1 LHVCFVVVVVG
12 NAHQPPPPPKV
23 ESKWEKF
30 AREKGIAPKTKR
42 SRKVWDETAQQWL
55 FRTGYQKANN
65 DKNKEWPIMEVPD
78 GQDPY
83 QDPWQVQREAKRARI
98 DDNVSKRL
106 KNQEQAGVLAKGTAN
121 KILKAKNKAREIG
134 KAGDTSMVCL
144 PAGVPVDLGHAK
156 KESKTTASEKLR
168 GKTSTMKALIATQ
181 RSTASLGKFD
191 KPREGEPERREP
203 KNSKKKRK
211 LVSPDNN
218 NKVSET
224 ERNAKLLASIGDN
237 AVAKEK
243 ARKKGKLATGET
255 AYDYEFSDGLGA
267 SSFRKK
273 KGRAGAGKMKKM
285 TKKRVK

>member
-1 LHVCFVVVVVG
+1 
-12 NAHQPPPPPKV
+12 
-23 ESKWEKF
+23 
-30 AREKGIAPKTKR
+30 
-42 SRKVWDETAQQWL
+42 
-55 FRTGYQKANN
+55 
-65 DKNKEWPIMEVPD
+65 VPD

-121 KILKAKNKAREIG
+121 KLLKAKNKARELG
-134 KAGDTSMVCL
+134 KAGDKSNVSLLQL

-156 KESKTTASEKLR
+156 KERKTSASEKLR
-168 GKTSTMKALIATQ
+168 GKPSTMKALIATQ

-191 KPREGEPERREP
+191 KPREGEPERREL

-211 LVSPDNN
+211 LVSPDNT
-218 NKVSET
+218 KMSET

-243 ARKKGKLATGET
+243 DRKKGKLATGET